1 MLYEKENLDKELKL
15 KSDESSKLQTNL
27 DKRVLEIENLQREV
41 KDKTDQYTQLQSDI
55 MKVNVDLKKGIIC
68 IIIIKTKFL
77 LFMPLVCFV
86 PKTFEL
92 FGSANL

>member
-1 MLYEKENLDKELKL
+1 
-15 KSDESSKLQTNL
+15 
-27 DKRVLEIENLQREV
+27 
-41 KDKTDQYTQLQSDI
+41 

-92 FGSANL
+92 FGSAYLPHQNTDIECVL

>member
-1 MLYEKENLDKELKL
+1 L

-77 LFMPLVCFV
+77 LFMSLVCFV